1 MLENMSW
8 PPSKFMLVYQK
19 SQPKISV
26 LPDKNFIRFHLP
38 FHFGPVRNDLW
49 WKYLVELAMAT
60 HGWLVFIILGKSW
73 FLHIINAVNEPI
85 LMVLIAQDMSL
96 YHFIGHRDTR
106 FIMSMNLR
114 DNDYLNWSLASRT
127 LNISGSC
134 VIPAERY
141 IVFNSIKSST
151 AESWLYLTT
160 DPKRGQ
166 LGIIGNA
173 PSSDRNG
180 FALCCF
186 GPPTRITVKW
196 NF

>member
-1 MLENMSW
+1 MIYDGNTWLN
-8 PPSKFMLVYQK
+8 L
-19 SQPKISV
+19 
-26 LPDKNFIRFHLP
+26 LL
-38 FHFGPVRNDLW
+38 
-49 WKYLVELAMAT
+49 AT

-85 LMVLIAQDMSL
+85 LMVLIAQDMCL

-186 GPPTRITVKW
+186 ALKTSHSDHREMKLLILKIGCLGQFGQVVWMPRSIWSARRARVLT
-196 NF
+196 